1 MYLYRIWFS
10 LWLNNCLKRRMITLK
25 QITFVLDWTVVIV
38 YEIREVVMHYL
49 FNRSPEN
56 TFTLRFSIR
65 WFIGESERTERERT
79 AKKTK
84 ICNCKGTIK
93 SLGLPWNTCF
103 STFTIKR
110 QPFVHKH
117 MKSGKQ
123 NELWPNFLQKAILL
137 PIEKS
142 FDQRGIWRI
151 FWKRLSMRVSTVH

>member
-1 MYLYRIWFS
+1 
-10 LWLNNCLKRRMITLK
+10 MITLK
-25 QITFVLDWTVVIV
+25 QVTFVLDWTVVIV

-93 SLGLPWNTCF
+93 SLGLP
-103 STFTIKR
+103 
-110 QPFVHKH
+110 
-117 MKSGKQ
+117 
-123 NELWPNFLQKAILL
+123 
-137 PIEKS
+137 
-142 FDQRGIWRI
+142 
-151 FWKRLSMRVSTVH
+151 